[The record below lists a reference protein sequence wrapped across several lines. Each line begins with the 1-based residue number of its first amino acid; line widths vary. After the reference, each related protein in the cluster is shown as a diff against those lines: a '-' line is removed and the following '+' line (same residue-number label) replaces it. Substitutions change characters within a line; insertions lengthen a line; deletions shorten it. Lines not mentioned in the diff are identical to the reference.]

1 MRIEPFYQQ
10 QRSATNSSSSNTT
23 TNNNMENTASNL
35 AKSNRQKDLIN
46 YNLDHV
52 YCSEDSGYRT
62 SGSNNSDVKA
72 LRKENKQ
79 LQAMLLLHLD
89 LIQEQSNQLIAKDK
103 QLLQLKEENEGLRV
117 KCERLDR
124 RSKTGSRTPTADHGS
139 SIHNNRES
147 LLLDKY
153 KPNSVTKSVR
163 NIIEEAVTLVPSNI
177 GASDIAL
184 AREKIAAAAALA
196 AENKPNAEN
205 LVPNKHRVHE
215 SSVIGQNNGKLISKI
230 ILQRKHSNNGE
241 RIVVK
246 TEIEEIPPEEIGD
259 SASFASS
266 GSSPSGHEPNASIAD
281 SDVESIDTK
290 ANIPLVSQDANQ
302 NLIQGAEETNGDA
315 IVETVASITIKI
327 EKDADDT
334 VYRTLG
340 EVSPTKP
347 SQENKRIARTP
358 KRPAIEEP
366 PVPVPTS
373 FPTSF
378 PTTSTT
384 PVSFNGV
391 TVPSKRHC
399 SRGSFMSTKKLYK
412 TREWQMDEIEAEV
425 NRQIAAEPSEETIA
439 DGDQLEIPKW
449 RTWEF
454 SIAEANQDEPLED
467 MSEDAFIRRHAR
479 FLHDER
485 KRKKWDVQRIREQRT
500 IERLKRRHCKEE
512 VTDQRDSEEI
522 VSFFP
527 SADSIKAI
535 QITDDLPVSAFGEGI
550 PMLQATDFILPWQK
564 VTTASFPGL
573 AVPIASTLPADAT
586 DSHTSI
592 VFISKKKI
600 SRVRHQVNN
609 VPVPPTVPAIT
620 VPIVPSIIVTAS
632 PSKPRR
638 TRHRQ

>member
-1 MRIEPFYQQ
+1 MRIEPIYQQ
-10 QRSATNSSSSNTT
+10 QRSATNSSSSNT

-62 SGSNNSDVKA
+62 SGSNNSDLKA

-139 SIHNNRES
+139 PMHNNRES

-153 KPNSVTKSVR
+153 KPNNVTKSVYK

-177 GASDIAL
+177 NASDIAM
-184 AREKIAAAAALA
+184 ARDAKIAVAAAHTTDS
-196 AENKPNAEN
+196 KPNAEN
-205 LVPNKHRVHE
+205 VVPNKDRVHE

-246 TEIEEIPPEEIGD
+246 TEIEEIPPEEIAD

-266 GSSPSGHEPNASIAD
+266 GSSPIGHEPSASIAD

-302 NLIQGAEETNGDA
+302 NFIQGTQETNGDA
-315 IVETVASITIKI
+315 ITETVASITIKI

-340 EVSPTKP
+340 EVTPTKP
-347 SQENKRIARTP
+347 SQENKKITRTP
-358 KRPAIEEP
+358 KRPAIEEA
-366 PVPVPTS
+366 PVPV
-373 FPTSF
+373 

-391 TVPSKRHC
+391 TVPIKRHC

-454 SIAEANQDEPLED
+454 SSVEANPDEALED
-467 MSEDAFIRRHAR
+467 MSEEAFIRRHAR

-522 VSFFP
+522 TSFFP

-550 PMLQATDFILPWQK
+550 PMLQATDFILPWHK
-564 VTTASFPGL
+564 NTAASFPLQDTL
-573 AVPIASTLPADAT
+573 AVHMASTAAADAT

-592 VFISKKKI
+592 KFISKKKI

-609 VPVPPTVPAIT
+609 VPAPTVPAIT